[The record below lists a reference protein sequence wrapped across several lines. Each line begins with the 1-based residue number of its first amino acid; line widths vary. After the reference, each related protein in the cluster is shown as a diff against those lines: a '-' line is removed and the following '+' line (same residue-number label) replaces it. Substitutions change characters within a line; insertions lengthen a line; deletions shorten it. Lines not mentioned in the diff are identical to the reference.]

1 MKKIIGAIF
10 LLLLFGNLSFAQN
23 RFVIQNK
30 KQTDK
35 IRFELINNLVVIPV
49 EVNGVTLSFILDTGV
64 SKPIIFNFLN
74 MSDTLKIKETERMS
88 LMGLGEGDSI
98 QVYKSK
104 NNVFKVGEAVKL
116 NQDVYAV
123 IDSNLNF
130 GPRLGVSVHGILGF
144 DLFKD
149 LVVEIN
155 YSRQYVRLTEPEAYQ
170 YKVCR
175 NCERLNIEFYNSK
188 PYVNAKVKINKKTIP
203 VTLLID
209 SGGSDAL
216 WLFED
221 KTLGITS
228 GDVFFEDF
236 LGHGLNGSVYG
247 KRSKIERFALN
258 NYAFKDINVAYPDSA
273 YIKFA
278 RMFKGRNG
286 SIGGSILKRFNTT
299 IDYRNA
305 LITLKKNASFKE
317 KFSHNK
323 SGIELAHKGV
333 QIVKEIK
340 YDKEGVKVNDDD
352 NYYSIID
359 FKKNYN
365 IVLKP
370 SYEIAELRKDSPA
383 HRAGLKKGDVV
394 IAINGKRAYE
404 LPLQEL
410 IHMFYGE
417 DGKRIKLKIVRGG
430 RETLV
435 FNFQLEDAFK

>member
-1 MKKIIGAIF
+1 M
-10 LLLLFGNLSFAQN
+10 
-23 RFVIQNK
+23 IQNK

-35 IRFELINNLVVIPV
+35 IRFKLINNLIVIPV

-74 MSDTLKIKETERMS
+74 ISDTLKIKDTERMS

-98 QVYKSK
+98 QVHKSK
-104 NNVFKVGEAVKL
+104 NNVFKIGEAVKL

-123 IDSNLNF
+123 IDSNLNLA
-130 GPRLGVSVHGILGF
+130 PRLGVSVHGILGF

-155 YSRQYVRLTEPEAYQ
+155 YSRQYVRLTEPEAYE

-203 VTLLID
+203 VTLLVD

-221 KTLGITS
+221 ETLGINS

-247 KRSKIERFALN
+247 KRAKIERFALN
-258 NYAFKDINVAYPDSA
+258 NYVFKDINVAYPDSA

-286 SIGGSILKRFNTT
+286 SIGGSVLKRFNTT

-305 LITLKKNASFKE
+305 LITLKKNASFKD

-333 QIVKEIK
+333 HIVKEVK
-340 YDKEGVKVNDDD
+340 YNKETVKANSDD
-352 NYYSIID
+352 NSYYSIVD

-370 SYEIAELRKDSPA
+370 SYVVAELRKGSPA
-383 HRAGLKKGDVV
+383 DRAGVKKGDVV
-394 IAINGKRAYE
+394 LAINGKRAYE

-410 IHMFYGE
+410 IHMFYDE

-430 RETLV
+430 IETLV
-435 FNFQLEDAFK
+435 FSFQLENPFK